1 MRKRRRPDT
10 PAELR
15 DDIAELHRR
24 LIAGTGAGMFFPPLN
39 CACLAIDYDRFRS
52 FGCGVDHPRTHDDT
66 LALYALAHESVHAA
80 QLVSAGYLFS
90 HVRELVGLSTQ
101 AANAVN
107 AGTAT
112 DAAIATWRARFQ
124 TLQLEIADDA
134 SGFSARDAIET
145 QAVVEGLVGAAAV
158 DASTEEFLAVA
169 FELYADSASEVYT
182 RVLRRLARHSTD
194 AAIVLASRLS
204 SLALGSDD
212 PGGVLADKLDAL
224 DAKPEV
230 VPALVA
236 MTPEAFVLAA
246 GVEPS
251 RLAPSMRERSGSI
264 RNTADLLLDAVLK
277 DSFDRYE
284 ALTSVNARLQARFHP
299 GRPLGTTPN
308 GERLRLWPRLV
319 LFADGRVLDPLPSPW
334 NPTDVANWA
343 TIGLMILDGFEFLA
357 AAT

>member
-1 MRKRRRPDT
+1 MQKRRRPET

-24 LIAGTGAGMFFPPLN
+24 LIAGTGAGMYFPPLN
-39 CACLAIDYDRFRS
+39 CACLAIGYERFRS
-52 FGCGVDHPRTHDDT
+52 LGRGVEHGPAHDDT

-80 QLVSAGYLFS
+80 QLVTAGYVFA
-90 HVRELVGLSTQ
+90 HVRELVELSAR

-112 DAAIATWRARFQ
+112 DATIAGWRTRFA
-124 TLQLEIADDA
+124 TLQREIADDA

-145 QAVVEGLVGAAAV
+145 QAVVEGVIGAAAV
-158 DASTEEFLAVA
+158 DASAAELLAVA

-182 RVLRRLARHSTD
+182 RVLRRLARHSAD
-194 AAIVLASRLS
+194 AAIVLAPRLAS
-204 SLALGSDD
+204 FALGADD

-224 DAKPEV
+224 DANPEV

-236 MTPEAFVLAA
+236 TTPEAFVRAA

-251 RLAPSMRERSGSI
+251 RLAPSMRERSGAI
-264 RNTADLLLDAVLK
+264 RNTADQLLDTLLK
-277 DSFDRYE
+277 DNFDRYE
-284 ALTSVNARLQARFHP
+284 ALVGVNARLQARFHP
-299 GRPLGTTPN
+299 GRARGTAPN

-319 LFADGRVLDPLPSPW
+319 LFADGRVHEPLASTW
-334 NPTDVANWA
+334 NATDVANWA
-343 TIGLMILDGFEFLA
+343 VIGLMILDGFEFLA
-357 AAT
+357 ADA